1 MGLNSQDFYL
11 LFSSGKFR
19 KVSEIVQDGFSGMY
33 YVLKI
38 LADAKSELS
47 AGNISETFGVSTAR
61 TAVILNTLE
70 KKGYIVKSKSKVDA
84 RKTIVKLTKSGETI
98 LNERKKIIL
107 NFIDEF
113 LQKLDDSEKS
123 DFYKL
128 LIKLIS

>member
-1 MGLNSQDFYL
+1 MELNSQDFYL

-19 KVSEIVQDGFSGMY
+19 KISEIVQDGFSGMY

-70 KKGYIVKSKSKVDA
+70 KKGYIIKSKSKLDA
-84 RKTIVKLTKSGETI
+84 RKTIVRLTKSGETA
-98 LNERKKIIL
+98 LNERKEIIL
-107 NFIDEF
+107 SFIDEF

-128 LIKLIS
+128 LTKLIS